1 MILRTASATRSIR
14 ALLALLLGISLIA
27 GTASNPTS
35 ASAASVA
42 KPGATCSKKGATQ
55 TIKSIKYT
63 CVKSGKKLV
72 WNKGARVRAT
82 TKPPVL
88 VPDTSSQ
95 PLSFDNLDT
104 KRVRQAAFAEV
115 TKVVQSMPAVNPNV
129 TVIAGPSLTAER
141 VDSERAG
148 LKRTASFWADLFLPK
163 TAYIGYYTEAD
174 LAWVDSAFCQQAAF
188 CPVGEWGPVSKMIQ
202 RDLPWCSSAQ
212 ATNNQRGEPFFN
224 QCLGKGSDY
233 FKNKQTTPH
242 EYTHWVQAS
251 LGQMDTYPNWWIEGG
266 AAYFGGAL
274 GVWNGATVPS
284 TLDEVV
290 HSDSRGWAEQD
301 LCPLSTPT
309 VEKIA
314 DCFRYTYKRGAPP
327 SPDSKWMIAHVSY
340 YMGALATEALVA
352 VKGMDTY
359 KTFMNDLRTKDFDNA
374 IQANY
379 GLTADEFYAKV
390 SKYVLAMYLEGR

>member
-27 GTASNPTS
+27 GTVSNPTS

-72 WNKGARVRAT
+72 WNKGVRVRAT

-95 PLSFDNLDT
+95 PLSLDNLDT

-141 VDSERAG
+141 VDAERAG

-188 CPVGEWGPVSKMIQ
+188 CPVSRHRIADLFRGGETHPHHGAGI
-202 RDLPWCSSAQ
+202 
-212 ATNNQRGEPFFN
+212 AT
-224 QCLGKGSDY
+224 
-233 FKNKQTTPH
+233 
-242 EYTHWVQAS
+242 
-251 LGQMDTYPNWWIEGG
+251 G
-266 AAYFGGAL
+266 AALHHKAAGAL
-274 GVWNGATVPS
+274 PTALRSPQKICTLLQTLKANRNRRGRSGRFGARANVRYLRRCHFVTHASDPAGSVRDQADSFLRPLARRAAS
-284 TLDEVV
+284 T
-290 HSDSRGWAEQD
+290 R
-301 LCPLSTPT
+301 
-309 VEKIA
+309 
-314 DCFRYTYKRGAPP
+314 RPP
-327 SPDSKWMIAHVSY
+327 
-340 YMGALATEALVA
+340 LVA
-352 VKGMDTY
+352 IRARKP
-359 KTFMNDLRTKDFDNA
+359 
-374 IQANY
+374 
-379 GLTADEFYAKV
+379 
-390 SKYVLAMYLEGR
+390 